1 MIEPKQREGKTLLG
15 SSRAKAIR
23 LVRTATAILLFGASF
38 TAVYGQAP
46 DVVKTADK
54 KTPLSPQQQSLQRDQ
69 AYVRQLLQR
78 GTSDAKVESVLQ
90 LSSRF
95 TSFSPTDDFHAY
107 ALSLIAKEKAALKQ
121 SKLTQQAGVGSQTA
135 PTAAVSDSSLVPP
148 SGIVLAPSNPG
159 GISNVKSSQ
168 ESNRESTQDTIS
180 TSTPDNNQA
189 SVSNSSPAGFGGGL
203 FLPAAS
209 SPSNGGGAVQ
219 STSRGNVSNS
229 NGATGSGSS
238 SANESGSGDSS
249 ETESGNSNTFNSDQG
264 PGPGPIGPGPGCN
277 LFPAPPSVGA
287 TVPLTYFGPPPSEV
301 NPSLVGPV
309 QLLKSGTVDA
319 AHGTITLPLYLGHMK
334 GSKKNVWYILTDVDD
349 PNVAAELGLNF
360 SAKLTFASNASR
372 TATLAADGT
381 LVFDK
386 GTVDF
391 SPVRRIVPGPA
402 GAEFP
407 PVSAQPGAVGDADYS
422 PFVQVVN
429 AGGVIYNA
437 PIVAFNV
444 DASQIN
450 FPDGNVDY
458 TRVHD
463 EVVAIDPINQTVTIN
478 LINGFSF
485 GRPVWYIS
493 MDTSIPL
500 GAAIEH
506 NTFAPLMQQLH
517 LGGDD
522 SFSSPVERIFIG
534 TNGPE
539 SGGCKNPQRQGLSA
553 DLADGHRPNN
563 VLGGIP
569 TIALDYSPAWD
580 AQLFEWTKDA
590 VENGFRGQVRE
601 EFQILTFVQDGLITG
616 PGGIPFGSSGFS
628 INCPIAQRL
637 D

>member
-1 MIEPKQREGKTLLG
+1 VLQTVRRSSVAKQIKAVSVLAFIGLLTLFQLP
-15 SSRAKAIR
+15 SKA
-23 LVRTATAILLFGASF
+23 
-38 TAVYGQAP
+38 QE
-46 DVVKTADK
+46 K
-54 KTPLSPQQQSLQRDQ
+54 KNQQSPQEQSVRRDQ
-69 AYVRQLLQR
+69 AYVRQLLER

-95 TSFSPTDDFHAY
+95 PSFNPSGDFHAY
-107 ALSLIAKEKAALKQ
+107 ALSLIAKEKKALKQ
-121 SKLTQQAGVGSQTA
+121 LKQPQQPAAGSQTA
-135 PTAAVSDSSLVPP
+135 ATAAVSDSSSALLTRNV
-148 SGIVLAPSNPG
+148 VAPSNPVGINSVKISQDGNRDSVQDTSPASTADNSQAAVSNPSPAAVVG
-159 GISNVKSSQ
+159 GGVFFPTASAP
-168 ESNRESTQDTIS
+168 SNRGGSIQTTTSVS
-180 TSTPDNNQA
+180 TSAN
-189 SVSNSSPAGFGGGL
+189 SPATFASEG
-203 FLPAAS
+203 S
-209 SPSNGGGAVQ
+209 SPSG
-219 STSRGNVSNS
+219 STSS
-229 NGATGSGSS
+229 GA
-238 SANESGSGDSS
+238 
-249 ETESGNSNTFNSDQG
+249 FNSAQG

-287 TVPLTYFGPPPSEV
+287 TVPLTYFGPSPSET

-334 GSKKNVWYILTDVDD
+334 GSNKNVWYILTDVDD

-360 SAKLTFASNASR
+360 SAKLTFASNAAR
-372 TATLAADGT
+372 TANLAADGT

-391 SPVRRIVPGPA
+391 SPVRNIVPGPP

-437 PIVAFNV
+437 PIVAFGV
-444 DASQIN
+444 DANKIN

-458 TRVHD
+458 SIIHD
-463 EVVAIDPINQTVTIN
+463 EVVAIDPNNQTVTIN

-517 LGGDD
+517 LGADD
-522 SFSSPVERIFIG
+522 SFSSPIERIFIS

-539 SGGCKNPQRQGLSA
+539 SGGCNNPLRQGLSA
-553 DLADGHRPNN
+553 DLADGARPNN

-590 VENGFRGQVRE
+590 IENGFRGQVRE

-616 PGGIPFGSSGFS
+616 PGGKAFGSSGFS